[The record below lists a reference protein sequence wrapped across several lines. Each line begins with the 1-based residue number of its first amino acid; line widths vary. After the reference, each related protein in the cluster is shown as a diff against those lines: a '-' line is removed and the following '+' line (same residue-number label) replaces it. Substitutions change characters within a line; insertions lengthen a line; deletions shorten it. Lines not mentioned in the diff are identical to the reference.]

1 VKFTLRAYRSPTPIP
16 SLGGG
21 TIRYKPVI
29 PMTIIG
35 PQSQETPFVLV
46 DPGSDDIVFPMALA
60 QRIGV
65 DLVQAPQR
73 HSQGVGTSA
82 PVPVV
87 YGPVIL
93 VLSDSAQTVRWRA
106 TVGFVAV
113 ELRFSLFGIAGGL
126 QFFRTTLDG
135 VREVEL
141 IPDASLP
148 MTQDPMP

>member
-1 VKFTLRAYRSPTPIP
+1 LKFVLRGYRSPSPIP

-29 PMTIIG
+29 PMTVIG
-35 PQSQETPFVLV
+35 PRTQETPFVLV

-60 QRIGV
+60 QRIGL
-65 DLVQAPQR
+65 DLSQAPQR
-73 HSQGVGTSA
+73 QSQGVGTSQ
-82 PVPVV
+82 PVPVF
-87 YGPVIL
+87 YAPVIL
-93 VLSDSAQTVRWRA
+93 LLSDSIQTVRWRA

-113 ELRFSLFGIAGGL
+113 VLRFSLFGIAGGL

-135 VREVEL
+135 VRELEI

-148 MTQDPMP
+148 VTQDSVP